1 MTALTP
7 QPQLR
12 RPDRKITVYMSEA
25 AWAALVRLMGPDGK
39 PSPTIN
45 ALILEADRQQ
55 GNLTPAA
62 DTGRTAQSAPPP
74 TR

>member
-1 MTALTP
+1 MTAPTP

-45 ALILEADRQQ
+45 ALILEADRQR
-55 GNLTPAA
+55 LSPASPTPAGA
-62 DTGRTAQSAPPP
+62 TPDP
-74 TR
+74 

>member
-1 MTALTP
+1 MTDPTP

-45 ALILEADRQQ
+45 EIILEADRQRES
-55 GNLTPAA
+55 TIKK
-62 DTGRTAQSAPPP
+62 
-74 TR
+74 

>member
-1 MTALTP
+1 MTAPTTAE

-45 ALILEADRQQ
+45 ALILEADRRR
-55 GNLTPAA
+55 LSPA
-62 DTGRTAQSAPPP
+62 APPP
-74 TR
+74 AGATRDP

>member
-1 MTALTP
+1 MTAPTP
-7 QPQLR
+7 QQPQLR

-45 ALILEADRQQ
+45 ALILEADRHQEA
-55 GNLTPAA
+55 LPKK
-62 DTGRTAQSAPPP
+62 
-74 TR
+74 